1 MKCNEMEFLISLHM
15 DNRLSGQELSDLLQH
30 FEQCHRCRQTYKDF
44 LDIRNLLAKE
54 NNIKISADFE
64 KNLMKK
70 IKNINNGAV
79 LHSNNKRKIFLMAAG
94 FLFVVISS
102 VSFFS
107 KEPKNIEYDFEW
119 YYNISQENNDE
130 TYSESA
136 VSLILNY

>member
-1 MKCNEMEFLISLHM
+1 MKCNEMGFLISLHM
-15 DNRLSGQELSDLLQH
+15 DNKLSGQELSDLLQH
-30 FEQCHRCRQTYKDF
+30 FEQCPQCRQTYTDF
-44 LDIRNLLAKE
+44 LNIRNLLAKE

-70 IKNINNGAV
+70 IKNINNRNIFNP
-79 LHSNNKRKIFLMAAG
+79 NNKRKIFLMAAG

-107 KEPKNIEYDFEW
+107 KESKSIDYDFEW

-130 TYSESA
+130 TYAESA
-136 VSLILNY
+136 VSVILNY